1 MTLQWVWITMRQ
13 PEVGWEPCWMGC
25 LWTSNY
31 VTRER
36 MISTV
41 TACVC
46 SNKYVQNVI
55 LNQTAYPVIIPMQ
68 FGSNQV
74 TKMLVFIINLVS
86 CGREYHKSFIETLVT
101 SWCLQL
107 LTFRC
112 GRLGVAC
119 FSFFPVMSPNYLT
132 TQLLAPKTR
141 FIGTL
146 HSTRNIWFQRGRYYE
161 KWKLERSNAQDGIT
175 LPLKGVAR
183 KTKATLLNVR
193 EEIAD
198 YFLCEGKLSWQN
210 DYA

>member
-13 PEVGWEPCWMGC
+13 PEVGWEAYWMGC

-55 LNQTAYPVIIPMQ
+55 LNQIAYPVIIPTQ

-119 FSFFPVMSPNYLT
+119 FRVSFQWCRQTTWLHNFLRQRPDSSGLYTPPETFDSKEAGIMRNGNWRGATHKMGSHFPW
-132 TQLLAPKTR
+132 KE
-141 FIGTL
+141 L
-146 HSTRNIWFQRGRYYE
+146 HAKQRLHC
-161 KWKLERSNAQDGIT
+161 WM
-175 LPLKGVAR
+175 
-183 KTKATLLNVR
+183 
-193 EEIAD
+193 
-198 YFLCEGKLSWQN
+198 
-210 DYA
+210 